1 MADTTPEPGPL
12 WRRLAWFFGIAVA
25 SSAVTVLTA
34 YGLRTLLRV
43 P

>member
-1 MADTTPEPGPL
+1 MPATTPEPGPL
-12 WRRLAWFFGIAVA
+12 WRRLAWFVGIAVA
-25 SSAVTVLTA
+25 SSAVTVLIA